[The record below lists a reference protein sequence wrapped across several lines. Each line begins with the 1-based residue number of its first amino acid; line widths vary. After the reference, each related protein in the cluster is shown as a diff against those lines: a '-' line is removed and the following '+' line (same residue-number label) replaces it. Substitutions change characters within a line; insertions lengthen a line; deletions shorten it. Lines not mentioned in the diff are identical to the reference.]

1 MKQSDV
7 FQKFGD
13 AGFLPHLFQI
23 FFVQSPRFLLKSDV
37 NARLFDRAAHR
48 VQSGQRTFAHSKR
61 TDIAS
66 RLMKQ
71 STIQNPVSVHGV
83 GLHTGK
89 DVTLTFKPAAA
100 NHGFR
105 FQRVDLPEQP
115 LIPADVKL
123 VISTNRGTTLKSGEA
138 QVSTVEHVLS
148 ALTGLNIDNVLL
160 EIDGPEMP
168 IMDGTSMPFVEALQR
183 AGRSDLEI
191 DRDYFIVT
199 EPVAYKDEVTGTEL
213 LALPSD
219 HFEATVMIDFNSK
232 VLGQQFAALNNLEDY
247 VTDIAP
253 CRTFVFLH
261 ELEKLLDMGL
271 IKGGDLD
278 NAIVIAD
285 RKMEQDELD
294 GLAKKMGKPGV
305 KVDSEG
311 VLNTVKLH
319 FPNEP
324 ARHKLLDVIGDL
336 ALIGKPIRGKI
347 VATKPGHTANVEF
360 AKILKKQLTEK
371 RRLFGI
377 PKYDPDKEPVLDNM
391 EVSRMLPHRF
401 PFLMVDKIIELTPN
415 QVVGVKNVTINEAFF
430 QGHFPDNP
438 VFPGVLQIEALAQ
451 TGGILALHNVP
462 DPGNWDTYFLKIDN
476 TKFKAKVHPGDTLIL
491 KMELLEPIRR
501 GIVHMQGTAYV
512 GSKVVSEGELT
523 AQVVRRAVKEG

>member
-1 MKQSDV
+1 
-7 FQKFGD
+7 
-13 AGFLPHLFQI
+13 
-23 FFVQSPRFLLKSDV
+23 
-37 NARLFDRAAHR
+37 
-48 VQSGQRTFAHSKR
+48 
-61 TDIAS
+61 
-66 RLMKQ
+66 MKQ

-89 DVTLTFKPAAA
+89 NVTLTFKPAAA

-105 FQRVDLPEQP
+105 FQRVDLPDQP
-115 LIPADVKL
+115 VIPADVKL
-123 VISTNRGTTLKSGEA
+123 VISTNRSTTLKSGDA

-148 ALTGLNIDNVLL
+148 ALTGLHLDNVLL

-168 IMDGTSMPFVEALQR
+168 IMDGTSMPFVHALGS
-183 AGRSDLEI
+183 AGRVALDAE
-191 DRDYFIVT
+191 RDYFVVT
-199 EPVAYKDEVTGTEL
+199 EPIAYKDEVTGTEL

-219 HFEATVMIDFNSK
+219 HFEATVMIDFNSL
-232 VLGQQFAALNNLEDY
+232 VLGQQFASLSNLDDY
-247 VTDIAP
+247 VESIAP

-271 IKGGDLD
+271 SKGGDLD

-285 RKMEQDELD
+285 RKMDQEELD
-294 GLAKKMGKPGV
+294 HLAQKMGKPGGV
-305 KVDSEG
+305 EVNEAG
-311 VLNTVKLH
+311 VLNTIKLH

-336 ALIGKPIRGKI
+336 ALIGKPIKGKI

-360 AKILKKQLTEK
+360 AKLLKKDLTEK
-371 RRLFGI
+371 RRLVGI
-377 PKYDPDKEPVLDNM
+377 PKYDPDKEPVLDIL
-391 EVSRMLPHRF
+391 EISRRLPHRY
-401 PFLMVDKIIELTPN
+401 PFLMVDKIIELSAN
-415 QVVGVKNVTINEAFF
+415 HVVGVKNVTMNEGFF
-430 QGHFPDNP
+430 PGHFPDNP

-462 DPGNWDTYFLKIDN
+462 DPGQWDTYFLKIDN
-476 TKFKAKVHPGDTLIL
+476 AKFKAKVLPGDTLIL

-512 GSKVVSEGELT
+512 GSKIVSEGELT
-523 AQVVRRAVKEG
+523 AQVVRRAAKEG